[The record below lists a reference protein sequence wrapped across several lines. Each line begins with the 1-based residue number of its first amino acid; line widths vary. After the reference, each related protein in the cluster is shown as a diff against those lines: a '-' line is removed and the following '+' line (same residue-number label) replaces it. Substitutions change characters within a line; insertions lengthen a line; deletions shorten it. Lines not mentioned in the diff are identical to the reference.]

1 MTGTQLVAKLT
12 SMVDDEM
19 DADYALQVIND
30 AKDEIEGMAV
40 WEQLKRRQS
49 YSVSQGASYASPIGD
64 LPTRFALPV
73 RMAEGGSVTEYDKF
87 DFEDQYAR
95 ENAAF
100 GYFIDLAG
108 NDLYLTGTGHAAK
121 TMYFFYTEYSADL
134 TTSTSWAFPDR
145 FHSLLAYK
153 AAEIYYASDAG
164 ERARA
169 WDDRWSAQF
178 ERGLNRMTAWNDKL
192 KLANR
197 ASRNTAYRSPK
208 AAE

>member
-1 MTGTQLVAKLT
+1 MTGTELVAKLT
-12 SMVDDEM
+12 SMVDDGL

-30 AKDEIEGMAV
+30 AKDEVEGMAV

-49 YSVSQGASYASPIGD
+49 YSVSAGASHAAPIGD

-73 RMAEGGSVTEYDKF
+73 RMAEGGSVAEYDKY

-108 NDLYLTGTGHAAK
+108 NDVYLTGTNHASK
-121 TMYFFYTEYSADL
+121 TMHFFYTEYSADIAA
-134 TTSTSWAFPDR
+134 STEWPFPER

-164 ERARA
+164 EKARA

-178 ERGLNRMTAWNDKL
+178 ERGLNRALAWNDKL

-197 ASRNTAYRSPK
+197 AHRNAGYRSPK